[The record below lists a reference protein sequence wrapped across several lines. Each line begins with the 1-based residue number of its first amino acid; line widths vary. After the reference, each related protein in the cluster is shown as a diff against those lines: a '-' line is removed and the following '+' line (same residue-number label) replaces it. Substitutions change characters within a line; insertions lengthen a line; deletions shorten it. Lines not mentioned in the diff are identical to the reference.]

1 MTEARLA
8 VYLLALL
15 ALLGGGGYA
24 GWTARDWKAAA
35 DERKEQRAVALVT
48 QARAEAAAG
57 AADAIAKLE
66 PKLVTLKER
75 VTREV
80 IEKPVYRECVHSP
93 DGLRD
98 INAALTAQPG
108 NPFADRGVPVSDPAG
123 GPVVRGDDTEA
134 R

>member
-8 VYLLALL
+8 AYLLALL

-35 DERKEQRAVALVT
+35 DERAEKRT
-48 QARAEAAAG
+48 QDMILKTKADAAMG
-57 AADAIAKLE
+57 AAEAIAKLE

-123 GPVVRGDDTEA
+123 GPVVRGD
-134 R
+134 

>member
-15 ALLGGGGYA
+15 ALLGSGGYA

-35 DERKEQRAVALVT
+35 DERQERRAEALVLK
-48 QARAEAAAG
+48 ARAEAALG
-57 AADAIAKLE
+57 AADVIAKLE
-66 PKLVTLKER
+66 PQQTILKER
-75 VTREV
+75 VTHEV
-80 IEKPVYRECVHSP
+80 VEKPVYRECVHGS

-108 NPFADRGVPVSDPAG
+108 NPFADRVVPVPDATG
-123 GPVVRGDDTEA
+123 GPIVRSDNP
-134 R
+134 

>member
-1 MTEARLA
+1 MIPQAIAIGAISTLA
-8 VYLLALL
+8 
-15 ALLGGGGYA
+15 
-24 GWTARDWKAAA
+24 
-35 DERKEQRAVALVT
+35 ALVGGFVYGMQLGKDIERGAQLRVAEVRAQT
-48 QARAEAAAG
+48 QQDAAEGVARE
-57 AADAIAKLE
+57 IAKLE

-80 IEKPVYRECVHSP
+80 REVPVYRECVHTP

-108 NPFADRGVPVSDPAG
+108 NPFGDRGVPVPDAAG
-123 GPVVRGDDTEA
+123 GPELRGDQPEA

>member
-1 MTEARLA
+1 MIEARIA
-8 VYLLALL
+8 AYLVGLL
-15 ALLGGGGYA
+15 LLLGGGGYA
-24 GWTARDWKAAA
+24 GWTARDWKAAD
-35 DERKEQRAVALVT
+35 DERAEKRTQELILKTKADAALGT
-48 QARAEAAAG
+48 AE
-57 AADAIAKLE
+57 AIAKLE

-93 DGLRD
+93 DGLRN

-108 NPFADRGVPVSDPAG
+108 NPFGDRSVPVPDAAG
-123 GPVVRGDDTEA
+123 EPVIRGDDTEA